1 MPDRRKSR
9 VDPFHKL
16 VMRALREHSSPT
28 RQEGLDKQVVAR
40 RDGQIVARR
49 DGQRFGPKSFE
60 PLSRDG
66 RAVGERVNGDSAWKG
81 DRSIP

>member
-40 RDGQIVARR
+40 RDGQ
-49 DGQRFGPKSFE
+49 RFGPMSFE
-60 PLSRDG
+60 PLSLDG
-66 RAVGERVNGDSAWKG
+66 RGVGERVSGDSAWKS
-81 DRSIP
+81 DCSIP